1 MRLYALAAVI
11 GLIGVGMLASAA
23 VIAQRTPATSVARA
37 AAPSVSTAPGGDSGG
52 EIWGASYFPNIPL
65 VTHTGEQVRFFD
77 DLIQGKIVAISF
89 MYTHCPN
96 VCPVA
101 TARLREVAGL
111 LGDRLGKDIFFY
123 SITIDPEHDT
133 PAVLAEFAERWKLPP
148 GWTLLTG
155 APADIARLR
164 KKLGMRLD
172 DLASGDLN
180 DHNIDLLIGNQ
191 RTGQWIKRAPFE
203 NAHFIANQLGSWLDG
218 FRLASGKNLDYANAP
233 ELRRISDGEYLFRN
247 RCASCHG
254 IGEPP
259 SAAPERIGPDLLDVT
274 RRRERAWLE
283 RWLAE
288 PDVMLEEK
296 DPIAVA
302 LHEQYGQ
309 LTMPNMRLGKKDVGD
324 LVGYLEQESERVRS
338 LRGARA
344 GQ

>member
-23 VIAQRTPATSVARA
+23 VIAQRSATSVASA
-37 AAPSVSTAPGGDSGG
+37 AAPPVSTVASGDSGG
-52 EIWGASYFPNIPL
+52 EVWGANYFPNIPL
-65 VTHTGEQVRFFD
+65 VTHRGEHVRFFD

-96 VCPVA
+96 VCPVG
-101 TARLREVAGL
+101 TARLREVAEL

-155 APADIARLR
+155 AAGDIAQLR

-172 DLASGDLN
+172 DLESGDLN
-180 DHNIDLLIGNQ
+180 DHSIDLLIGNQ

-203 NAHFIANQLGSWLDG
+203 NAHFIASQLGSWLDG
-218 FRLASGKNLDYANAP
+218 FRLASEKNLDYANAP
-233 ELRRISDGEYLFRN
+233 ALRRISDGEYLFRN

-254 IGEPP
+254 IGA
-259 SAAPERIGPDLLDVT
+259 SAASERIGPDLLDVT

-309 LTMPNMRLGKKDVGD
+309 LTMPNMRLSEKDVGD
-324 LVGYLEQESERVRS
+324 LVGYLERESERVRS

-344 GQ
+344 EQ